1 MILEA
6 LKVVSSP
13 LGRIAIAATSRGV
26 AHLEI
31 LSDTSNPKEFSN
43 SNSAGQQLEAAAQ
56 QLDEYF
62 ANKRKNFDLAL
73 DLVGT
78 EFQRAVW
85 GELLN
90 IDYGATKSYGEVA
103 NAVSKP
109 LAARAVGGAVGA
121 NPVPIIVPCHRVM
134 GSTGKLTGYSATG
147 GVATK
152 TKLLQ
157 LEGVLR

>member
-1 MILEA
+1 M
-6 LKVVSSP
+6 
-13 LGRIAIAATSRGV
+13 
-26 AHLEI
+26 EI
-31 LSDTSNPKEFSN
+31 LSDTSKPKEFSN
-43 SNSAGQQLEAAAQ
+43 SNSASQQLEAAAQ
-56 QLDEYF
+56 QLSEYF

>member
-6 LKVVSSP
+6 LKIVPSP
-13 LGRIAIAATSRGV
+13 LGSIAIAATARGI
-26 AHLEI
+26 AQLEI
-31 LSDTSNPKEFSN
+31 LADTTKPKEFS
-43 SNSAGQQLEAAAQ
+43 SSTTASKLLDEAAD
-56 QLDEYF
+56 QLREYF
-62 ANKRKNFDLAL
+62 DKKRRSFDLKL
-73 DLVGT
+73 DLTGT
-78 EFQRAVW
+78 EFQKAVW
-85 GELLN
+85 DELLN
-90 IDYGATKSYGEVA
+90 IEFGVTRSYGEVA

-147 GVATK
+147 GIATK

-157 LEGVLR
+157 LEGVLK

>member
-26 AHLEI
+26 ANLEI
-31 LSDTSNPKEFSN
+31 LSDTSKPKEFSN
-43 SNSAGQQLEAAAQ
+43 SNSASQQLEAAAQ
-56 QLDEYF
+56 QLSEYF

-85 GELLN
+85 GELLT
-90 IDYGATKSYGEVA
+90 IEFGATKSYGEVA

>member
-6 LKVVSSP
+6 LRVVSSP
-13 LGRIAIAATSRGV
+13 LGSISIAATTRGV
-26 AHLEI
+26 AQLEI
-31 LSDTSNPKEFSN
+31 LSKSNCPVEFS
-43 SNSAGQQLEAAAQ
+43 SSVSASKILDVAAEQLN
-56 QLDEYF
+56 EYF
-62 ANKRKNFDLAL
+62 AHKRSEFDLPL
-73 DLVGT
+73 DLIGT
-78 EFQRAVW
+78 EFQRAIW
-85 GELLN
+85 QELLR
-90 IDYGATKSYGEVA
+90 ISYGATRSYGDIA
-103 NAVSKP
+103 KAVSKP

-157 LEGVLR
+157 LEGVLN

>member
-6 LKVVSSP
+6 LKITHSP
-13 LGRIAIAATSRGV
+13 VGPIALGATTKGIAT
-26 AHLEI
+26 LEI
-31 LSDTSNPKEFSN
+31 LGSSDSRREFSN
-43 SNSAGQQLEAAAQ
+43 SVAASKLIDQAAN

-62 ANKRKNFDLAL
+62 RGSRSEFDLPL

-78 EFQRAVW
+78 DFQKAVW
-85 GELLN
+85 QRLLK
-90 IDYGATKSYGEVA
+90 IGFGKTKSYGEVA
-103 NAVSKP
+103 LEVSKP

-147 GVATK
+147 GLETK
-152 TKLLQ
+152 AKLLK
-157 LEGVLR
+157 LEGILS

>member
-13 LGRIAIAATSRGV
+13 LGRIALAATSRGV
-26 AHLEI
+26 AQLEI
-31 LSDTSNPKEFSN
+31 LTDTAKPKEFSN
-43 SNSAGQQLEAAAQ
+43 SQKASQLLEDAAT
-56 QLDEYF
+56 QLAEYF
-62 ANKRKNFDLAL
+62 ASRRQGFDLAL
-73 DLVGT
+73 DLQGT
-78 EFQRAVW
+78 EFQMAVW
-85 GELLN
+85 QELLN
-90 IDYGATKSYGEVA
+90 IDFGATKSYGEVA
-103 NAVSKP
+103 LAVSKP

-147 GVATK
+147 GVQTK

-157 LEGVLR
+157 LEGVLK